1 MGCHFSSDM
10 PVAVSQSSI
19 DKVVSGRTFFG
30 EFKAVYYR
38 SPMSTCSRQSIAT
51 NWILGIVGAAI
62 LYLLSGPPLFILAMR
77 GYLPPQGVEFVRQFT
92 RPFVWARDDSPLSNV
107 LKDYSTWWWSIAG
120 PP

>member
-1 MGCHFSSDM
+1 MPSDTH
-10 PVAVSQSSI
+10 VASPRLPI
-19 DKVVSGRTFFG
+19 DKDTHGLTFWQCSSRCVM
-30 EFKAVYYR
+30 EA
-38 SPMSTCSRQSIAT
+38 PTSTSSKHSSASQ
-51 NWILGIVGAAI
+51 WILGVVGAAI

-107 LKDYSTWWWSIAG
+107 LRAYSTWWWSIAG